1 MPAVAWL
8 VVAVVAGVVAYLVG
22 WPSWRSYRA
31 RETRDLNAERYRAW
45 RGTAGRPGTAR
56 TREGMTAEERRRI
69 YAGAALGVVAI
80 AALIGFFVT
89 G

>member
-1 MPAVAWL
+1 MPAIAWL
-8 VVAVVAGVVAYLVG
+8 LVALVAGVAAYLVG

-31 RETRDLNAERYRAW
+31 RETRDLNAERYQAW

-69 YAGAALGVVAI
+69 YAAAALAAVGVVS
-80 AALIGFFVT
+80 LIGFFVA